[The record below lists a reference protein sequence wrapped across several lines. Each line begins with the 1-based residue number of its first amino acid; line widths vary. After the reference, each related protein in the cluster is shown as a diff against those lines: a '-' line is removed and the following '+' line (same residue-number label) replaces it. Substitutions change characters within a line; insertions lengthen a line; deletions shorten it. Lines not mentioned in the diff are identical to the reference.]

1 MRRRVEKIKEKI
13 VLTAKRLYEK
23 IVRNKVITKN
33 VVYRNESNANAEITA
48 EANRIQGK
56 KRSELSKYRVC
67 ADEKNW
73 QPRGEV

>member
-33 VVYRNESNANAEITA
+33 VVYRNESNANVEIT
-48 EANRIQGK
+48 RGK
-56 KRSELSKYRVC
+56 
-67 ADEKNW
+67 
-73 QPRGEV
+73 